1 MAKSDEPEHP
11 TSNRESLSQQGF
23 RAGIDSMHV
32 GPGCLRPCYLPTGLP
47 SELPWLL
54 SASVVSHSSHFAY
67 AWTTIT
73 CDVNMPFSQILQ
85 LFDAFLFASLAA
97 ARRLFRIFTEM
108 EMQQSL
114 NCLSDSVSMLVCA
127 ISNPTAT

>member
-32 GPGCLRPCYLPTGLP
+32 GPGCLRPCCLPTGLP

-54 SASVVSHSSHFAY
+54 SASVVSHSSRFVR
-67 AWTTIT
+67 W
-73 CDVNMPFSQILQ
+73 NMPFSQFLQ

-97 ARRLFRIFTEM
+97 VRRLFRIFTEM

-127 ISNPTAT
+127 IS